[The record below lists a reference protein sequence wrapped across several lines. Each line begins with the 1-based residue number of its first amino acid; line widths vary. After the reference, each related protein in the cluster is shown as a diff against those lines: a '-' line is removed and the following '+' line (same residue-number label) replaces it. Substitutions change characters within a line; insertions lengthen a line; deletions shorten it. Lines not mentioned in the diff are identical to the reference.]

1 MIFLRFGTLYDLID
15 LLNEKISLKKA
26 AIEKH
31 EMTEKIE
38 ELRSFVLSKEK
49 NINKEKYSVL

>member
-49 NINKEKYSVL
+49 NIDKEKYSAL

>member
-15 LLNEKISLKKA
+15 LLNEKISLKKS

-49 NINKEKYSVL
+49 NIDKEKYSAL